1 MEISEKINRNIEK
14 IEKEIGDARL
24 VVVTKCRSV
33 DEIGLAIKAGAK
45 IIGENRVKEFKEKV
59 ESVKGVEKHM
69 IGHLQRNK
77 VKEAVQLFDC
87 IESVDSVK
95 LVIEIDKRAKEV
107 GKVMPIF
114 LEVKFEEQKHGFS
127 VEELDVMF
135 DEINRLKNIKIV
147 GLMCMAP
154 LLPKEET
161 RPYFKKMKKLK
172 DKYGVK
178 ELSMGMSNDYKVAV
192 EEGSTLVRIG
202 TAIFE

>member
-1 MEISEKINRNIEK
+1 MSIKENISRIE
-14 IEKEIGDARL
+14 EEIGDAKL

-33 DEIGLAIKAGAK
+33 DEIKLAVDAGAK

-59 ESVKGVEKHM
+59 DSVEGVEKHM

-95 LVIEIDKRAKEV
+95 LVIEIDKRAKEL

-135 DEINRLKNIKIV
+135 DEISRLKNIEIV

-154 LLPKEET
+154 FVDMEET
-161 RPYFKKMKKLK
+161 RPYFKKMKELK

>member
-1 MEISEKINRNIEK
+1 MGIRENISK
-14 IEKEIGDARL
+14 IEGEIGDARL

-33 DEIGLAIKAGAK
+33 DEIELAIDSGAK

-59 ESVKGVEKHM
+59 ASVEGVEKHM

-135 DEINRLKNIKIV
+135 DEINRLKNIEIV

-154 LLPKEET
+154 LLPEEET
-161 RPYFKKMKKLK
+161 RPYFKKMKELK

-192 EEGSTLVRIG
+192 EEGSTLVRVG

>member
-1 MEISEKINRNIEK
+1 MSIKENISRIEG
-14 IEKEIGDARL
+14 EIGDARL

-33 DEIGLAIKAGAK
+33 EEIGLAIDAGAK

-59 ESVKGVEKHM
+59 ASVEGVEKHM

-77 VKEAVQLFDC
+77 VKEAVKLFDC

-95 LVIEIDKRAKEV
+95 LVIEIDKRCGEI

-135 DEINRLKNIKIV
+135 DEISRLKNIEIV

-154 LLPKEET
+154 LLPEEET
-161 RPYFKKMKKLK
+161 RPYFKKMKELK

-178 ELSMGMSNDYKVAV
+178 ELSMGMSNDYKIAV

>member
-1 MEISEKINRNIEK
+1 MGIRENISK
-14 IEKEIGDARL
+14 IEGEIGDARL

-33 DEIGLAIKAGAK
+33 DEIELAIDSGAK

-59 ESVKGVEKHM
+59 ASVEGVEKHM

-107 GKVMPIF
+107 DKVMPIF

-135 DEINRLKNIKIV
+135 DEINRLKNIEIV

-154 LLPKEET
+154 LLPEEET
-161 RPYFKKMKKLK
+161 RPYFKKMKELK

-192 EEGSTLVRIG
+192 EEGSTLVRVG